1 MIMGPGLHL
10 AQATMMNTPYYLV
23 KITLCA
29 VSALFVLSLISQA
42 RGG

>member
-1 MIMGPGLHL
+1 
-10 AQATMMNTPYYLV
+10 MMNTPYYLT

-29 VSALFVLSLISQA
+29 VSCLVVLSLISQA